1 MKGLR
6 LVNQQNQIL
15 DFFKHPDKFV
25 LVPPVDSLHGVDLT
39 YAENESPYVD
49 GSNID
54 NVKAMPRGILLTLA
68 LRGDIDESREFFK
81 SFIKSK
87 QRASLIETKDDGTEI
102 IITGIARIPPYT
114 YMEQLNKIQLELY
127 CGQPYWEDIEFL
139 IETISE
145 VVDLLYFPV
154 GGIPFGKIDVS
165 SNKVI
170 GRPFGEISI
179 AKEDTIHNDGD
190 TTVGMT
196 IEIVALSTI
205 NNPKI
210 ACSTGEQNGWF
221 MKVNIAMKPNDV
233 IEINTTKGQKSI
245 SYNGNSTVNG
255 VPILSLLE
263 FQGKDWL
270 QLETGDNTFN
280 VLSDDEVFDAYFNIY
295 AKRRFE

>member
-1 MKGLR
+1 MR
-6 LVNQQNQIL
+6 DLVFKNKYNQQLSLLHNT
-15 DFFKHPDKFV
+15 DKFI
-25 LVPPVDSLHGVDLT
+25 LTGAEELHGVDLSF
-39 YAENESPYVD
+39 AENESPYID
-49 GSNID
+49 GSRVD
-54 NVKAMPRGILLTLA
+54 NVRAMPRGILLTFA
-68 LRGDIDESREFFK
+68 LTGNVEESREYFK

-87 QRASLIETKDDGTEI
+87 QTASLIETRDDGTEI
-102 IITGIARIPPYT
+102 LINGIAKIPPYT
-114 YMEQLNKIQLELY
+114 HMARTTAIQLELY
-127 CGQPYWEDIEFL
+127 CGQPYWEDVEYL

-154 GGIPFGKIDVS
+154 GGIPFGKINNDTGEV
-165 SNKVI
+165 V
-170 GRPFGEISI
+170 GRPFGEISVS
-179 AKEDTIHNDGD
+179 KEDTIHNDGD
-190 TTVGMT
+190 TAVGMT

-221 MKVNIAMKPNDV
+221 MKVNVTMKPNDI

-245 SYNGNSTVNG
+245 TYNGNSTING
-255 VPILSLLE
+255 VPVLSLLE

-280 VLSDDEVFDAYFNIY
+280 VLSDDGVFDAYFNIF